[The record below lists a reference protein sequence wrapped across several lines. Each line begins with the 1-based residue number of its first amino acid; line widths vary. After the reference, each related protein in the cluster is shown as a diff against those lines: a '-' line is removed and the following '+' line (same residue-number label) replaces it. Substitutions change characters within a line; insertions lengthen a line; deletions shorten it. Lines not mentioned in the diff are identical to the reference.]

1 MININNQSQQCHSER
16 SEESHSPT
24 EILSGAKNDSTIPI
38 LVVNIYYEPGAGKP
52 DKETRAG
59 ASPAL
64 AQSIVFNNRTSE
76 RRGGYTTPLTS
87 GGYATA
93 AQ

>member
-16 SEESHSPT
+16 SEESLWAC

-59 ASPAL
+59 ASPA
-64 AQSIVFNNRTSE
+64 RTLYEDPFYRSVVSCCVA
-76 RRGGYTTPLTS
+76 RYGRGSPPPW
-87 GGYATA
+87 
-93 AQ
+93 